1 MDIRFTSSRHFSRLV
16 VWMLI
21 AGATV
26 IIVIALLARAQ
37 LNLQAALTDKPDLAV
52 MILLPEEGIKEVSLL
67 RDLGLERDYLV
78 ETNSGLKF
86 VKLRKTGG
94 KWHVAEVNRLRED

>member
-1 MDIRFTSSRHFSRLV
+1 
-16 VWMLI
+16 
-21 AGATV
+21 
-26 IIVIALLARAQ
+26 
-37 LNLQAALTDKPDLAV
+37 
-52 MILLPEEGIKEVSLL
+52 MILLPEEGITDVSLL

-78 ETNSGLKF
+78 ETNSGPKF